1 MLHYRTITAADDAAL
16 AKIIRTNLEQL
27 HLDVPGTAYFDP
39 ELDHMSQYYAKAPEK
54 RAYFIALDKTEK
66 VVGGVGVAEFAP
78 IPGCAEVQKL
88 YLADSAKGKGH
99 GKALM
104 CLAEDWAREAGY
116 AQLYLETHSNLT
128 TAMRLYEK
136 LGFQE
141 IEKPSTVLHGRG
153 YPGEDQPAETNQ
165 SVFGRSCY
173 KKFEIKYKEL
183 NRKRKSIILC
193 SRNQRRRFLC

>member
-27 HLDVPGTAYFDP
+27 QLDIPGTAYFDP
-39 ELDHMSQYYAKAPEK
+39 ELDHMSQYYAKAPKK
-54 RAYFIALDKTEK
+54 RAYFIALDETEK

-88 YLADSAKGKGH
+88 YLADPAKGKGH

-104 CLAEDWAREAGY
+104 RLAEDWAREAGY

-128 TAMRLYEK
+128 TAMRLYRKAGISGDRKAKHSPPRDDGPFLSEEGIPVK
-136 LGFQE
+136 
-141 IEKPSTVLHGRG
+141 S
-153 YPGEDQPAETNQ
+153 NQ
-165 SVFGRSCY
+165 QKQIKAFLTEEFGTTRNLQS
-173 KKFEIKYKEL
+173 
-183 NRKRKSIILC
+183 NR
-193 SRNQRRRFLC
+193 

>member
-27 HLDVPGTAYFDP
+27 QLLD
-39 ELDHMSQYYAKAPEK
+39 E
-54 RAYFIALDKTEK
+54 TEK

-104 CLAEDWAREAGY
+104 RLAEDWAREAGY

-141 IEKPSTVLHGRG
+141 IEKPSTVLHGTMDHF
-153 YPGEDQPAETNQ
+153 Y
-165 SVFGRSCY
+165 
-173 KKFEIKYKEL
+173 
-183 NRKRKSIILC
+183 RKRV
-193 SRNQRRRFLC
+193 SR

>member
-27 HLDVPGTAYFDP
+27 QLDIPGTAYFDP

-54 RAYFIALDKTEK
+54 RVYFIALDETEK

-104 CLAEDWAREAGY
+104 RLAEDWAREAGY

-128 TAMRLYEK
+128 TAMKLYEK

-141 IEKPSTVLHGRG
+141 IEKPSTVLHGTMDHF
-153 YPGEDQPAETNQ
+153 YQ
-165 SVFGRSCY
+165 
-173 KKFEIKYKEL
+173 
-183 NRKRKSIILC
+183 KRL
-193 SRNQRRRFLC
+193 SR

>member
-27 HLDVPGTAYFDP
+27 QLDIPGTAYFDP

-54 RAYFIALDKTEK
+54 RVYFIALDKTEK

-104 CLAEDWAREAGY
+104 RLAEDWARGRLCAALSGDTQQPDNGHEA
-116 AQLYLETHSNLT
+116 L
-128 TAMRLYEK
+128 
-136 LGFQE
+136 
-141 IEKPSTVLHGRG
+141 
-153 YPGEDQPAETNQ
+153 
-165 SVFGRSCY
+165 
-173 KKFEIKYKEL
+173 
-183 NRKRKSIILC
+183 
-193 SRNQRRRFLC
+193 

>member
-54 RAYFIALDKTEK
+54 RAYFI
-66 VVGGVGVAEFAP
+66 
-78 IPGCAEVQKL
+78 
-88 YLADSAKGKGH
+88 
-99 GKALM
+99 
-104 CLAEDWAREAGY
+104 
-116 AQLYLETHSNLT
+116 LT

-141 IEKPSTVLHGRG
+141 IEKPSTVLHGTMDHF
-153 YPGEDQPAETNQ
+153 Y
-165 SVFGRSCY
+165 
-173 KKFEIKYKEL
+173 
-183 NRKRKSIILC
+183 RKRV
-193 SRNQRRRFLC
+193 SR